1 MKKILKLTF
10 FFLFAV
16 TYSQNIS
23 DYTFVHISEK
33 SMDFEGNKYGL
44 TDLLHS
50 KLSAKKYTVINGDTE
65 NWPAEA
71 KNNPCGVL
79 KAELVD
85 SSSFLKN
92 KLQINFK
99 DCNEK
104 MIGTFEGKSNIKE
117 YAPGFKEAL
126 QLALKTLPTSNPV
139 QPKTA
144 VGQKTGITEQP
155 TPKTSITVTESFKTK
170 EVPVQK
176 KTEVKTENKAEIFS
190 NGSVLVNRI
199 FISDSQF
206 ILANPNNST
215 PYAIFKSST
224 KKDVYR
230 VQLQD
235 GTQTLGYLE
244 DSKIVVELPNPDGSF
259 RKEEFLR
266 K

>member
-1 MKKILKLTF
+1 MKKILKLAL
-10 FFLFAV
+10 FFLFGV
-16 TYSQNIS
+16 VYSQNIS
-23 DYTFVHISEK
+23 DYAFVYVSEK
-33 SMDFEGNKYGL
+33 SMDFEANKYGL
-44 TDLLHS
+44 TDLLQS
-50 KLSAKKYTVINGDTE
+50 KLHAKKYAVINGDTE
-65 NWPAEA
+65 NWPTEA

-139 QPKTA
+139 QLKIA
-144 VGQKTGITEQP
+144 VGQKTVITEQP
-155 TPKTSITVTESFKTK
+155 KPKTSITVTESFKTK

-176 KTEVKTENKAEIFS
+176 TEVKSENKAEIFS
-190 NGSVLVNRI
+190 NGSILLNRI

-215 PYAIFKSST
+215 PYAIFKAST

-230 VQLQD
+230 VQLHD

-244 DSKIVVELPNPDGSF
+244 DSKIVVELPTRDGSF
-259 RKEEFLR
+259 RKEEFSR